1 MSLKPAVRR
10 RLGAYAALAGVVLAG
25 TPAAAA
31 RAQVAFTD
39 VEPDSTLDAA
49 AFEIDFDG
57 DGRPDAAVAQTAS
70 FTTTGGAAFD
80 AEVGF
85 LSVATGR
92 VVGDLLSIGVPGY
105 GTYQVPYADV
115 LSSGAPISSAGLASG
130 TYSYGG
136 LLGAVAPLGPIT
148 LTYGPWADPAGV
160 ADGFAGLRFTAS
172 STGATHFGW
181 VRLATGPDMQTVTVK
196 SYAYERT
203 PDTPLNGG
211 DIPVELTAFEAAT
224 VGADVLLRWTTA
236 SETANAG
243 FEVQLRRALDGGAAT
258 FEPVAFVE
266 GAGTTT
272 EAQSYGH
279 RLPSLAPGR
288 YAVRLRQVDFDGAFA
303 YGPVREVEVTLGG
316 THTLAAYPNPV
327 PAGTRPQATLRV
339 ATAQPVTVELF
350 NTLGQR
356 VAVLHDGP
364 LAADRPHTL
373 TAPRALP
380 SGVYVL
386 RARGAAFQ
394 ASRRL
399 TVVR

>member
-1 MSLKPAVRR
+1 
-10 RLGAYAALAGVVLAG
+10 
-25 TPAAAA
+25 
-31 RAQVAFTD
+31 
-39 VEPDSTLDAA
+39 
-49 AFEIDFDG
+49 
-57 DGRPDAAVAQTAS
+57 
-70 FTTTGGAAFD
+70 
-80 AEVGF
+80 
-85 LSVATGR
+85 
-92 VVGDLLSIGVPGY
+92 
-105 GTYQVPYADV
+105 
-115 LSSGAPISSAGLASG
+115 
-130 TYSYGG
+130 
-136 LLGAVAPLGPIT
+136 
-148 LTYGPWADPAGV
+148 
-160 ADGFAGLRFTAS
+160 
-172 STGATHFGW
+172 
-181 VRLATGPDMQTVTVK
+181 VTVK

-203 PDTPLNGG
+203 PATPLDGG
-211 DIPVELTAFEAAT
+211 DIPVELTAFEAAA

-243 FEVQLRRALDGGAAT
+243 FEVQLRRALDGGAAA

-272 EAQSYGH
+272 APQSYRH
-279 RLPSLAPGR
+279 RLPALAPGR

-303 YGPVREVEVTLGG
+303 YGPVREVEVTLDG

-339 ATAQPVTVELF
+339 AAEQPVTVELF

-364 LAADRPHTL
+364 LAADRAHTL

-386 RARGAAFQ
+386 RARGRAFQ
-394 ASRRL
+394 SSRRL